1 MVRRDS
7 HADTKM
13 WSWWRSREMAA
24 DIEIKRGEEA
34 RTHSGAR
41 AEYFKALMAIS
52 EYYIIVYLL

>member
-1 MVRRDS
+1 
-7 HADTKM
+7 
-13 WSWWRSREMAA
+13 MAA

-52 EYYIIVYLL
+52 EYYTIVGIPAII